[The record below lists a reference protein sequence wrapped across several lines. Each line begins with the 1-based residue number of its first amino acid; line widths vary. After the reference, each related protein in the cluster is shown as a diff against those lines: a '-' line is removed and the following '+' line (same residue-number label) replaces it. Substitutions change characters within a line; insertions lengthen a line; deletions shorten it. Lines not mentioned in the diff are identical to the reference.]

1 MSQTITSLS
10 HPTFSSQLRAM
21 GTIAAKDW
29 KIYWRYPLNN
39 LTMVF
44 QPIIWLVPVFF
55 MGQAFS
61 VNGQARGFAEYSG
74 SSDYMSFVLLGT
86 VLYNFV
92 MAVFWGIGYSLKED
106 MDMGVLESTWM
117 APLSRPLMM
126 IARTLSNITITI
138 ITSALMLLAAAL
150 LFGFHPTGNALAT
163 VLTLIPMLAGLYG
176 FGFAFA
182 SLVLV
187 LREASILTDVSS
199 FLVGI
204 LSGQNYP
211 VTALPRWLVP
221 LALVMPLTYGF
232 DAARGFLLKTRT
244 LLPIPAEIAILI
256 IFMVVFIFL
265 GLGVFRLL
273 ERSVR
278 QKGTLGQH

>member
-1 MSQTITSLS
+1 
-10 HPTFSSQLRAM
+10 M
-21 GTIAAKDW
+21 GAIAAKDW
-29 KIYWRYPLNN
+29 KIYWRYPFNN
-39 LTMVF
+39 LTIVF
-44 QPIIWLVPVFF
+44 QPIIWLTPVFF

-61 VNGQARGFAEYSG
+61 VKGQAQGFAAYSG
-74 SSDYMSFVLLGT
+74 TSDYMSFVLLGT
-86 VLYNFV
+86 ALSQFIF
-92 MAVFWGIGYSLKED
+92 AVFWGIGYSLKGD
-106 MDMGVLESTWM
+106 MEMGVLESTWM

-126 IARTLSNITITI
+126 VARTLSNMAITTL
-138 ITSALMLLAAAL
+138 TSALMLLVAAL

-163 VLTLIPMLAGLYG
+163 VLILLPMLIGLYG

-187 LREASILTDVSS
+187 LREAGTLTDVSS

-204 LSGQNYP
+204 LSGQNFP

-221 LALVMPLTYGF
+221 VALVMPLTYGF
-232 DAARGFLLKTRT
+232 DAARGFLLQTRT
-244 LLPIPAEIAILI
+244 LLPIPTEIVILVGS
-256 IFMVVFIFL
+256 MLVFVFL
-265 GLGVFRLL
+265 GLGVFKSL